1 MVRVAIDARTAVRL
15 AREEIAVDPGH
26 RLVAPHRLRSEAMA
40 ILYAEVRAGTLA
52 DADARVLL
60 DRVTSTPVRL
70 LGDRVSR
77 AVAWQIA
84 TRLGWPDTG
93 PAEYVAV
100 AQLQA
105 DVLVTVDE
113 DLARQVA
120 GIVET
125 APFTLLTAA
134 PPAERPAARP

>member
-15 AREEIAVDPGH
+15 AREDVVVDRGH

-40 ILYAEVRAGTLA
+40 LLYAEVRAGTLA
-52 DADARVLL
+52 DADARALL
-60 DRVTSTPVRL
+60 DRVTATPVRL

-77 AVAWQIA
+77 ATAWQIA
-84 TRLGWPDTG
+84 TRLGWYDTG
-93 PAEYVAV
+93 PAEYLAV

-113 DLARQVA
+113 DLAHKAA
-120 GIVET
+120 GIVAT
-125 APFTLLTAA
+125 APFVFLTE
-134 PPAERPAARP
+134 PA